1 MILIIDDNED
11 IRFTLKEMC
20 EFCEWPSI
28 EASNGKEGITLFR
41 KLDPDLVLVDFHM
54 PEWDGLKT
62 VKAIRNEN
70 KHIPI
75 IVLTVDDRQ
84 DIANSFL
91 EAGATDFAMKPIK
104 APDLISR
111 IKLNM
116 KYAKLSNTDKDI
128 YVDKGINKETR
139 KSIKHFLYHQKQP
152 VTINDIQAQLPIA
165 YQTVHRYLHH
175 MAEKGEIEVI
185 SDYGSRGRPKNK
197 YQLL

>member
-11 IRFTLKEMC
+11 IRFTLKEIC
-20 EFCEWPSI
+20 EFCEWPST
-28 EASNGKEGITLFR
+28 EASNGKEGLALLQ
-41 KLDPDLVLVDFHM
+41 KLDPDLVLLDYHM

-62 VKAIRNEN
+62 VKAIRKEN

-84 DIANSFL
+84 DIANTFL

-116 KYAKLSNTDKDI
+116 KFAKLAHTDQDI

-139 KSIKHFLYHQKQP
+139 KSIKHFLYNQKQP
-152 VTINDIQAQLPIA
+152 VTINEIQQQLPIA

-175 MAEKGEIEVI
+175 MAEKGEIEVV